1 MPWALLSAGVDH
13 DTFCGQLRDALAGG
27 ASGFI
32 AGRSIWKE
40 SVALEGERRSAFLR
54 GEARRRLEQLLAIAG

>member
-13 DTFCGQLRDALAGG
+13 ETFVGQLETALAAG
-27 ASGFI
+27 ACGFI

-40 SVALEGERRSAFLR
+40 SAGMDGEERSAFLR
-54 GEARRRLEQLLAIAG
+54 GEARRRLSELLEMVA